1 MGDDL
6 RLAVALGVLVALGCG
21 ALTAARVRVRRE
33 VVVAS
38 ARALVQLALIAV
50 ALGAVFRYP
59 LTAGAVLVLMV
70 TAATITAGGRLDG
83 VPRARRSVALA
94 VLSGAVPTLAVV
106 FASGAQELTARNV
119 VATGGIV
126 VGGTM
131 TASSLTGRNLLAG
144 MRHRRPEIEGWLALG
159 ATARQATADVVR
171 TAVGEALVPA
181 VDQTRTVGLVTL
193 PGAFVGALAGGASP
207 SEAARFQL
215 TVLVALLCAQAL
227 ASTTLGRLLGAP
239 HRLPADAATP
249 SAGGRA
255 R

>member
-1 MGDDL
+1 MGHDL
-6 RLAVALGVLVALGCG
+6 RLALALATLLAMGCG
-21 ALTAARVRVRRE
+21 ALTVARVRVRRE
-33 VVVAS
+33 VVVAA
-38 ARALVQLALIAV
+38 ARAVVQLAVIAV

-59 LTAGAVLVLMV
+59 LTAGVVLLVMV
-70 TAATITAGGRLDG
+70 TAATLTAGGRLAG
-83 VPRARRSVALA
+83 FPRARRSVAVA
-94 VLSGAVPTLAVV
+94 VLAGAVPTLAVV
-106 FASGAQELTARNV
+106 FATGAQDLTARNV

-126 VGGTM
+126 IGGAM
-131 TASSLTGRNLLAG
+131 TASSLAGRNMLAG
-144 MRHRRPEIEGWLALG
+144 MRHRRAEIEGWLALG

-207 SEAARFQL
+207 GQAARFQL

-227 ASTTLGRLLGAP
+227 ATTTLGRLLGAP
-239 HRLPADAATP
+239 HQLPLDAPAA
-249 SAGGRA
+249 SGRV